1 MIIQKN
7 TFKQQSEAECDM
19 CKTRIVGVDRVSIK
33 VGLGNNN
40 PKKKWDLCKK
50 CYNKIKKA
58 VENYYLR
65 KNAKENIN
73 DTFTNKI

>member
-19 CKTRIVGVDRVSIK
+19 CKVRIAGIDRVSIK

-50 CYNKIKKA
+50 CYKKIEKA
-58 VENYYLR
+58 VKNYYSRNEKKKKR
-65 KNAKENIN
+65 K
-73 DTFTNKI
+73 